1 MFILWSKLWK
11 RLFLHLNV
19 IYFISDYAIHVE
31 HLFQCL
37 IVLILS
43 SFISCDDFQASLSTR
58 PAITLIPVVF
68 FRHKNHKNK
77 ITCTQTHTH
86 TQTDSRGAYKS
97 CTALKALR
105 AFLMIRSFIP
115 SCLHLRSR
123 FEIVSFVCSLVR
135 IMRTYKSSSVIY
147 FYAGRC
153 LYYSSTFSFGFRSLV
168 AFFINAYVEHSWSS
182 WLLHTHTHTL
192 AFFNRQRS
200 TSRKQYSIILSFVRG
215 LVGCVVFIGSR
226 KTSRR

>member
-1 MFILWSKLWK
+1 MCAQNILYHRQNVFILWSKLWK

-77 ITCTQTHTH
+77 ITCTHTH
-86 TQTDSRGAYKS
+86 TDTKHWQP
-97 CTALKALR
+97 
-105 AFLMIRSFIP
+105 RSLQKLYSSQSVTGI
-115 SCLHLRSR
+115 LDD
-123 FEIVSFVCSLVR
+123 SLVH
-135 IMRTYKSSSVIY
+135 SV
-147 FYAGRC
+147 
-153 LYYSSTFSFGFRSLV
+153 LPSPSLT
-168 AFFINAYVEHSWSS
+168 IWD
-182 WLLHTHTHTL
+182 
-192 AFFNRQRS
+192 R
-200 TSRKQYSIILSFVRG
+200 FVR
-215 LVGCVVFIGSR
+215 LFTRSHYAHV
-226 KTSRR
+226 